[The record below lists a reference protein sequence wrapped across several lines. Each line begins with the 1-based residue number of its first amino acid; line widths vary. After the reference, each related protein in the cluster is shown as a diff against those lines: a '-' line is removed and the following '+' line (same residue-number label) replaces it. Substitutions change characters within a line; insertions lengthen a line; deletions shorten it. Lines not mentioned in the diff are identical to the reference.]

1 MFEAEISQR
10 VPCIRLGRAP
20 LHCLDERNRGAVCG
34 KFGSRYSQSQI
45 SSDSPAQIGAGPSGQ
60 HAEEFDLDVGRLAD
74 MGLYGQIE
82 VMGLRRAGLRATWL
96 KIRGHG
102 GIAEQGVTEPGVEE
116 DLSDWS

>member
-1 MFEAEISQR
+1 M
-10 VPCIRLGRAP
+10 
-20 LHCLDERNRGAVCG
+20 D
-34 KFGSRYSQSQI
+34 
-45 SSDSPAQIGAGPSGQ
+45 
-60 HAEEFDLDVGRLAD
+60 RLAD

-82 VMGLRRAGLRATWL
+82 VMGLRRAGLRATSL